1 MLRLFLT
8 TWLMF
13 ISTQSYA
20 GIHPGPRQ
28 LEEWKPRPLSNIT
41 ACSRYCDVITRFAQQ
56 YQVPKNLI
64 IAVIKKESAF
74 DPNAV
79 SHKGAKGLMQLMD
92 VHTQPA
98 RIDPFHPA
106 SNIEIGTAHLA
117 RLLSKYDNV
126 SLALAAYNA
135 GEGAVRKY
143 QGIPPFKETERYVA
157 DVLNTYQ
164 RLNGLP

>member
-1 MLRLFLT
+1 
-8 TWLMF
+8 
-13 ISTQSYA
+13 
-20 GIHPGPRQ
+20 
-28 LEEWKPRPLSNIT
+28 
-41 ACSRYCDVITRFAQQ
+41 
-56 YQVPKNLI
+56 
-64 IAVIKKESAF
+64 
-74 DPNAV
+74 
-79 SHKGAKGLMQLMD
+79 MD

>member
-64 IAVIKKESAF
+64 IAVIKKRAHLTLTPSAT
-74 DPNAV
+74 
-79 SHKGAKGLMQLMD
+79 KGL
-92 VHTQPA
+92 
-98 RIDPFHPA
+98 
-106 SNIEIGTAHLA
+106 
-117 RLLSKYDNV
+117 KV
-126 SLALAAYNA
+126 SCN
-135 GEGAVRKY
+135 
-143 QGIPPFKETERYVA
+143 
-157 DVLNTYQ
+157 
-164 RLNGLP
+164 